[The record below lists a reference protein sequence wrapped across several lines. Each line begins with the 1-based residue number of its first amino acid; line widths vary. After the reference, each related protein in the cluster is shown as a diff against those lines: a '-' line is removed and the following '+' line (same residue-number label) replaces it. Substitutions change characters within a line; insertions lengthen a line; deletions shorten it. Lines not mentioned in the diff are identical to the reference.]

1 MQVQPQGWEDP
12 LEKGMTTHFSVLAWE
27 IPWTGEPTQ
36 GLVHRVTKSRTR
48 LKRQSMHTHTH
59 THTHTHLLADRIFS
73 CPDVQGSPMPSV
85 LRE

>member
-36 GLVHRVTKSRTR
+36 GAVHRVT
-48 LKRQSMHTHTH
+48 
-59 THTHTHLLADRIFS
+59 
-73 CPDVQGSPMPSV
+73 
-85 LRE
+85 